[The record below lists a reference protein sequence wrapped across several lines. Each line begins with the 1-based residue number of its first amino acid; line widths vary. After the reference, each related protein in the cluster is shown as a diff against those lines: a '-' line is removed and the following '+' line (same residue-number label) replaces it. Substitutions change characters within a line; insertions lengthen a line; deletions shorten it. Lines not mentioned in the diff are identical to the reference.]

1 MTFHPEFQ
9 YFLVILLPIDPF
21 IIGSGSPNIDKDM
34 TSDQRNIFLK
44 YHENQLSSFNDI
56 CTFVSRGIQT
66 L

>member
-1 MTFHPEFQ
+1 MTFHPEFR
-9 YFLVILLPIDPF
+9 YFLVILPPIDPF

-34 TSDQRNIFLK
+34 ASDQGNIFLK
-44 YHENQLSSFNDI
+44 YDENQLNSFNDT